1 MKPRLWLS
9 LLGAIALVALVWQV
23 ISWRNQPT
31 EVSFTKAIRETIV
44 SSIATNGKVE
54 PVDWAVARAERPGAV
69 TKILIRRGQKV
80 SQGEVLVELDA
91 TEAQTDLAVANA
103 RITQA
108 HAELDVL
115 AKGGRSTDL
124 TDISSNLERLKL
136 DLDTAQKDHD
146 TLARLLAKQ
155 AATKY
160 EVLSAEQRIESIKLQ
175 IKALNDRKASLVGAS
190 DRTSAEARL
199 QDAQAAAHLAESR
212 IQMSTVKAP
221 VSGTVYQFDL
231 KQGAFLNSG
240 DAVASIGLLDRVD
253 VTVYVDEPDLGRVM
267 KGMPVTITWD
277 ALPGRQWKGTV
288 DKTPTQIVANGS
300 RQVGEVICLI
310 QNPDMD
316 LLPGTNVNAEIK
328 SESVENALTI
338 PKEAVRHESNQ
349 TGVFALDGDRIVWRK
364 ITLSV
369 NNTTRTQVEGLKDG
383 DPVALP
389 TEKPLK
395 SGMQVKPLFPN

>member
-1 MKPRLWLS
+1 MKTRLWLS
-9 LLGAIALVALVWQV
+9 LLGAFALVALLWQLV
-23 ISWRNQPT
+23 AWRNQPL
-31 EVSFTKAIRETIV
+31 EVPFAKATRETIV
-44 SSIATNGKVE
+44 SSVATNGKVE
-54 PVDWAVARAERPGAV
+54 PVEWAIARAERPGAV
-69 TKILIRRGQKV
+69 TKILIRR
-80 SQGEVLVELDA
+80 SQRVAKDEVLVELDA
-91 TEAQTDLAVANA
+91 TEAQTDLATANA

-108 HAELDVL
+108 HVELDVL

-136 DLDTAQKDHD
+136 ELDTAQKEHD
-146 TLARLLAKQ
+146 TLVRLQAKQ

-160 EVLSAEQRIESIKLQ
+160 EVLSAEQHIESLKLQ
-175 IKALNDRKASLVGAS
+175 MKALNDRKAALVGTS
-190 DRTSAEARL
+190 DRTAAEARL
-199 QDAQAAAHLAESR
+199 QDAQAAARLAESR

-221 VSGTVYQFDL
+221 IAGAVYQFDL
-231 KQGAFLNSG
+231 KQGAFLTAG

-253 VTVYVDEPDLGRVM
+253 VTVYVDEPDLGRVS

-316 LLPGTNVNAEIK
+316 LLPGTNVNVEIR

-338 PKEAVRHESNQ
+338 PKEAVRRESNQ
-349 TGVFALDGDRIVWRK
+349 TGVFMLDADHLVWRK
-364 ITLSV
+364 IKLGV
-369 NNTTRTQVEGLKDG
+369 NNTTRTQVEGLKDN

-389 TEKPLK
+389 TEKALK
-395 SGMQVKPLFPN
+395 DGMQVKPIFP

>member
-9 LLGAIALVALVWQV
+9 LLSLVAVVALVWQI

-31 EVSFTKAIRETIV
+31 EVPFTKAIRETIV

-54 PVDWAVARAERPGAV
+54 PVEWAVARAERPGAV

-80 SQGEVLVELDA
+80 SQGEALVELDA
-91 TEAQTDLAVANA
+91 TEAQTDLAVANT

-108 HAELDVL
+108 RAELDVL

-124 TDISSNLERLKL
+124 TDISNNLERLKL
-136 DLDTAQKDHD
+136 DLDTAQRDHD
-146 TLARLLAKQ
+146 TLARLLAKE

-253 VTVYVDEPDLGRVM
+253 VTVYVDEPDLGRVT
-267 KGMPVTITWD
+267 KGMAVTITWD

-288 DKTPTQIVANGS
+288 DRTPTQIVANGS

-316 LLPGTNVNAEIK
+316 LLPGTNVNADIK

-338 PKEAVRHESNQ
+338 PKEAVRRESNQ
-349 TGVFALDGDRIVWRK
+349 TGVFTLDGDRIVWRK
-364 ITLSV
+364 ITLNV

-395 SGMQVKPLFPN
+395 AGMQVKPIFP

>member
-1 MKPRLWLS
+1 MKTRHWLP
-9 LLGAIALVALVWQV
+9 LLVAVALAVLAWKV
-23 ISWRNQPT
+23 ISWRNQPA
-31 EVSFTKAIRETIV
+31 EVPFTKTIRETIV
-44 SSIATNGKVE
+44 SSVATNGKVE
-54 PVDWAVARAERPGAV
+54 PVEWAIARAERPGAV

-80 SQGEVLVELDA
+80 SQGESLVELDA
-91 TEAQTDLAVANA
+91 TEAQTDLAMANA

-108 HAELDVL
+108 RAELDVL
-115 AKGGRSTDL
+115 AKGGRSSDL

-136 DLDTAQKDHD
+136 DLETAQRDHD
-146 TLARLLAKQ
+146 TLTRLLAKQ

-160 EVLSAEQRIESIKLQ
+160 EVLSAEQRVESIKLQ
-175 IKALNDRKASLVGAS
+175 IKALNDRKAALVGAS

-199 QDAQAAAHLAESR
+199 QDAQAAARLAESR

-231 KQGAFLNSG
+231 KQGAFLNAG
-240 DAVASIGLLDRVD
+240 DAVATIGLLDRVD

-267 KGMPVTITWD
+267 RGMPVSITWD
-277 ALPGRQWKGTV
+277 ALPGRQWNGTV
-288 DKTPTQIVANGS
+288 DRTPTQIVANGS

-328 SESVENALTI
+328 SESIENALTI
-338 PKEAVRHESNQ
+338 PKEAVRRESNQ
-349 TGVFALDGDRIVWRK
+349 TGVFMLDGDRLVWHK
-364 ITLSV
+364 VALGV

-383 DPVALP
+383 DEVALP

-395 SGMQVKPLFPN
+395 AGMEVKPIFP

>member
-1 MKPRLWLS
+1 MKLRFWLS
-9 LLGAIALVALVWQV
+9 LFALAIVALVWQLV
-23 ISWRNQPT
+23 SWRNQPL
-31 EVSFTKAIRETIV
+31 EVPFAKAIHETIV
-44 SSIATNGKVE
+44 SSVATNGKVE
-54 PVDWAVARAERPGAV
+54 PVEWAVARAERSGAV
-69 TKILIRRGQKV
+69 TKILIRRGQRV
-80 SQGEVLVELDA
+80 SQGDVLVELDA
-91 TEAQTDLAVANA
+91 TEAQTDLTIANA
-103 RITQA
+103 RISQA

-115 AKGGRSTDL
+115 AKGGRSADL
-124 TDISSNLERLKL
+124 ADISSNLERLKL
-136 DLDTAQKDHD
+136 DLDTAQKEHD
-146 TLARLLAKQ
+146 ALARLQSKE

-160 EVLSAEQRIESIKLQ
+160 EVSSAEQRIESIKLQ
-175 IKALNDRKASLVGAS
+175 MKSWNDRKAALVGAS

-199 QDAQAAAHLAESR
+199 QDAQAAAHLAEAR
-212 IQMSTVKAP
+212 IQMSAVKAP
-221 VSGTVYQFDL
+221 VGGTIYQFDL
-231 KQGAFLNSG
+231 KQGAFLTAG

-267 KGMPVTITWD
+267 KGMTVAITWD

-316 LLPGTNVNAEIK
+316 LLPGTNVNAEIR

-338 PKEAVRHESNQ
+338 PKEAVRRESNQ
-349 TGVFALDGDRIVWRK
+349 TGVFTLAGDRIVWRK
-364 ITLSV
+364 ITLGV
-369 NNTTRTQVEGLKDG
+369 NNTTRTQVSGLNDG

-395 SGMQVKPLFPN
+395 DGMQVKPVFP

>member
-9 LLGAIALVALVWQV
+9 LLAVLALITLVWRLV
-23 ISWRNQPT
+23 SWRNEPL
-31 EVSFTKAIRETIV
+31 EVPFAKATRETIV
-44 SSIATNGKVE
+44 SSVATNGKVE
-54 PVDWAVARAERPGAV
+54 PVEWATARADRPGAV
-69 TKILIRRGQKV
+69 TKILIRRGQRV
-80 SQGEVLVELDA
+80 SQGEALVELDA
-91 TEAQTDLAVANA
+91 TEAQTDLSIANA

-115 AKGGRSTDL
+115 AKGGRSADL

-136 DLDTAQKDHD
+136 DLDTAQKEHD
-146 TLARLLAKQ
+146 TLSRLQAKQ

-160 EVLSAEQRIESIKLQ
+160 EVLSAEQRIESLKLQ
-175 IKALNDRKASLVGAS
+175 IKALTDRRAALVSAS

-199 QDAQAAAHLAESR
+199 QDAQAAARLAESR
-212 IQMSTVKAP
+212 IQMSTIKAP
-221 VSGTVYQFDL
+221 LGGTVYQFDL
-231 KQGAFLNSG
+231 KQGAFLNAG
-240 DAVASIGLLDRVD
+240 DAVATIGLLDRVD
-253 VTVYVDEPDLGRVM
+253 VTVYVDEPDLGRVA

-277 ALPGRQWKGTV
+277 ALPGRQWKGSV

-300 RQVGEVICLI
+300 REVGEVICLI

-338 PKEAVRHESNQ
+338 PKEAVRRESSQ
-349 TGVFALDGDRIVWRK
+349 TGVFTLDGDHLVWRK
-364 ITLSV
+364 ITLGV

-395 SGMQVKPLFPN
+395 SSMQVKPIFP

>member
-9 LLGAIALVALVWQV
+9 LLGTLALIALVWQLV
-23 ISWRNQPT
+23 SWRNQPL
-31 EVSFTKAIRETIV
+31 EVPFARAARETIV
-44 SSIATNGKVE
+44 SSVATNGKVE
-54 PVDWAVARAERPGAV
+54 PVEWATARSERSGAV
-69 TKILIRRGQKV
+69 TKILIRRGQRV
-80 SQGEVLVELDA
+80 SKGEVLVELDA

-103 RITQA
+103 RISQA
-108 HAELDVL
+108 RAELDVL

-124 TDISSNLERLKL
+124 SDISSNLERLKL
-136 DLDTAQKDHD
+136 DLDTAQKEHD
-146 TLARLLAKQ
+146 TLVRLQAKQ
-155 AATKY
+155 AATRY
-160 EVLSAEQRIESIKLQ
+160 EVLSVEQRIESLKLQ
-175 IKALNDRKASLVGAS
+175 VKAVNDRKASLVGAS
-190 DRTSAEARL
+190 DRTTAEARL
-199 QDAQAAAHLAESR
+199 QDAQAAAHLAETR

-231 KQGAFLNSG
+231 KQGAFLNAG
-240 DAVASIGLLDRVD
+240 DAIASIGLLDRVD
-253 VTVYVDEPDLGRVM
+253 VTVYVDEPDLGRVA

-277 ALPGRQWKGTV
+277 ALAGRKWKGTV

-316 LLPGTNVNAEIK
+316 LLPGTNVNAEIR
-328 SESVENALTI
+328 SESVDNALTI
-338 PKEAVRHESNQ
+338 PKEAVRRESNQ
-349 TGVFALDGDRIVWRK
+349 TGVFTLNADHIVWRK
-364 ITLSV
+364 ITLGI

-395 SGMQVKPLFPN
+395 DGMQVKPVFP

>member
-1 MKPRLWLS
+1 MKLRLWLF
-9 LLGAIALVALVWQV
+9 LLGALAAIVLIWQL
-23 ISWRNQPT
+23 ISWRNQPL
-31 EVSFTKAIRETIV
+31 EVPFTKATRETMV
-44 SSIATNGKVE
+44 SSVATNGKVE
-54 PVDWAVARAERPGAV
+54 PVEWAIARAERPGAV
-69 TKILIRRGQKV
+69 TRILIHRGQRV
-80 SQGEVLVELDA
+80 AQGDGLVELDA
-91 TEAQTDLAVANA
+91 TEAQIDLTIANA

-108 HAELDVL
+108 HTELDVL
-115 AKGGRSTDL
+115 AKGGRSADL
-124 TDISSNLERLKL
+124 TDISSNIERLKL
-136 DLDTAQKDHD
+136 DLDTAQKEHD
-146 TLARLLAKQ
+146 ALARLLAKQ

-160 EVLSAEQRIESIKLQ
+160 EVLSAQQHIDSIKLQ
-175 IKALNDRKASLVGAS
+175 MKALDDRKASLVGAS

-199 QDAQAAAHLAESR
+199 QDAQAAARLAESR
-212 IQMSTVKAP
+212 IKMSTIKAP

-231 KQGAFLNSG
+231 KQGAFLNAG

-267 KGMPVTITWD
+267 KGMPVTISWD
-277 ALPGRQWKGTV
+277 ALPGRQWNGTV

-310 QNPDMD
+310 KNPDMD

-338 PKEAVRHESNQ
+338 PKEAIRHESNQ
-349 TGVFALDGDRIVWRK
+349 TGVLTLDGDRLVWRK
-364 ITLSV
+364 ITLGV
-369 NNTTRTQVEGLKDG
+369 NNTTRTQVEGLKDS

-395 SGMQVKPLFPN
+395 SGMQVKPIFP

>member
-9 LLGAIALVALVWQV
+9 LLGTAALVASVWQIV
-23 ISWRNQPT
+23 AWRNQPL
-31 EVSFTKAIRETIV
+31 EVPFAKATRETIV

-54 PVDWAVARAERPGAV
+54 PVEWATARAERPGAV
-69 TKILIRRGQKV
+69 TKILIRRGQRVAK
-80 SQGEVLVELDA
+80 GDVLVELDA
-91 TEAQTDLAVANA
+91 TEAQTDLAIANA

-115 AKGGRSTDL
+115 AKGGRSADL
-124 TDISSNLERLKL
+124 ADISSNLERLKL
-136 DLDTAQKDHD
+136 DLDTAQKEHD
-146 TLARLLAKQ
+146 TLARLQAKQ

-160 EVLSAEQRIESIKLQ
+160 EVLSVEQRIESLKLQ
-175 IKALNDRKASLVGAS
+175 MKALNDRRSALVGAS
-190 DRTSAEARL
+190 DRTTADARL
-199 QDAQAAAHLAESR
+199 QDAQASARLAESR

-221 VSGTVYQFDL
+221 IAGTIYQFDL
-231 KQGAFLNSG
+231 KQGAFLNAG
-240 DAVASIGLLDRVD
+240 DAVANIGLLDRVD
-253 VTVYVDEPDLGRVM
+253 VTVYVDEPDLGRVA
-267 KGMPVTITWD
+267 KGMPVSITWD

-288 DKTPTQIVANGS
+288 DRTPTQIVPNGS

-338 PKEAVRHESNQ
+338 PKEAVRRESNQ
-349 TGVFALDGDRIVWRK
+349 TGVFTLEADRVVWRK
-364 ITLSV
+364 IMLGV
-369 NNTTRTQVEGLKDG
+369 NNTTRSQVEGLKDG

-389 TEKPLK
+389 TEKALK
-395 SGMQVKPLFPN
+395 DGMQVKPIFP

>member
-9 LLGAIALVALVWQV
+9 LLGIAALAALVWQV
-23 ISWRNQPT
+23 VAWRNQPL
-31 EVSFTKAIRETIV
+31 EVPFAKATRETIV
-44 SSIATNGKVE
+44 SAVATNGKVE
-54 PVDWAVARAERPGAV
+54 PVEWATARAEHLGTV
-69 TKILIRRGQKV
+69 TKILIRRGQRVAK
-80 SQGEVLVELDA
+80 GDILVELDA
-91 TEAQTDLAVANA
+91 TEAQTELAIANA

-115 AKGGRSTDL
+115 AKGGRSADL

-136 DLDTAQKDHD
+136 DLDTAQKEHD
-146 TLARLLAKQ
+146 TLARLQAKQ

-160 EVLSAEQRIESIKLQ
+160 EVLSVEQRIESLKLQ
-175 IKALNDRKASLVGAS
+175 MKALTDRRSALVGAF

-199 QDAQAAAHLAESR
+199 QDAQASARLAESR
-212 IQMSTVKAP
+212 IQMSAVKAP
-221 VSGTVYQFDL
+221 IAGTVYQFDL
-231 KQGAFLNSG
+231 KQGAFLNAG
-240 DAVASIGLLDRVD
+240 DAVANIGLLDRVD
-253 VTVYVDEPDLGRVM
+253 VTVYVDEPDLGRVA
-267 KGMPVTITWD
+267 KGMQVSITWD

-288 DKTPTQIVANGS
+288 DRTPTQIVPNGS

-338 PKEAVRHESNQ
+338 PKEAVRRESNQ
-349 TGVFALDGDRIVWRK
+349 TGVFTLEADRVIWRK
-364 ITLSV
+364 ITLGV
-369 NNTTRTQVEGLKDG
+369 NNTTRSQVEGIKDG

-395 SGMQVKPLFPN
+395 DGMQVKPIYP

>member
-1 MKPRLWLS
+1 MKPRHWLS
-9 LLGAIALVALVWQV
+9 LLAVVALAALAWQV

-31 EVSFTKAIRETIV
+31 EVPFTKAIRETIV
-44 SSIATNGKVE
+44 SSVATNGKVE
-54 PVDWAVARAERPGAV
+54 PVQWAIARAARPGSV

-80 SQGEVLVELDA
+80 SQGEALVELDA
-91 TEAQTDLAVANA
+91 TEAQTDLAMANA

-108 HAELDVL
+108 RAELDVL

-124 TDISSNLERLKL
+124 TDISSNKERLKL
-136 DLDTAQKDHD
+136 DLETAQKDHD
-146 TLARLLAKQ
+146 TLARLLTKQ

-160 EVLSAEQRIESIKLQ
+160 EVLSSEQRIESLKLQ
-175 IKALNDRKASLVGAS
+175 IKALNDRKAALVGAS

-231 KQGAFLNSG
+231 KQGAYLNAG
-240 DAVASIGLLDRVD
+240 DAVASVGMLDRVD
-253 VTVYVDEPDLGRVM
+253 VTVFVDEPDLGRVM

-277 ALPGRQWKGTV
+277 ALPGRQWNGAV
-288 DKTPTQIVANGS
+288 DRTPTQIVPNGS

-328 SESVENALTI
+328 SESIENALTI
-338 PKEAVRHESNQ
+338 PKEAVRHETNQ
-349 TGVFALDGDRIVWRK
+349 TGVFMLDGDRLVWRK
-364 ITLSV
+364 IALGV

-395 SGMQVKPLFPN
+395 AGMQVKSVFP

>member
-1 MKPRLWLS
+1 MKPRHWLS
-9 LLGAIALVALVWQV
+9 LLGVIALAALAWRL
-23 ISWRNQPT
+23 IAWRNQLT
-31 EVSFTKAIRETIV
+31 EVPFAKAIRETIV
-44 SSIATNGKVE
+44 SSVATNGKVE
-54 PVDWAVARAERPGAV
+54 PVEWAIARAERPGAV
-69 TKILIRRGQKV
+69 IKILIRRGQRV
-80 SQGEVLVELDA
+80 SQGESLVELDA
-91 TEAQTDLAVANA
+91 TEAQTDLAMANA

-108 HAELDVL
+108 RAELDVL
-115 AKGGRSTDL
+115 EKGGRSADL

-155 AATKY
+155 ASTRF

-175 IKALNDRKASLVGAS
+175 IKALNDRKAALVGAS

-212 IQMSTVKAP
+212 IQMSIVKAP

-231 KQGAFLNSG
+231 KQGAFLNAG
-240 DAVASIGLLDRVD
+240 DAVASVGMLDRVD

-277 ALPGRQWKGTV
+277 ALPGRQWNGGV
-288 DKTPTQIVANGS
+288 DRTPTQIVPNGT

-310 QNPDMD
+310 RNPDMD

-328 SESVENALTI
+328 SESVQNALTI

-349 TGVFALDGDRIVWRK
+349 TGVFLLDGDRLVWRK
-364 ITLSV
+364 IALGV
-369 NNTTRTQVEGLKDG
+369 NNTTRTQVDGLKDG
-383 DPVALP
+383 DPIALP

-395 SGMQVKPLFPN
+395 AGMQVKPLFP

>member
-9 LLGAIALVALVWQV
+9 LLGAVALIALVWQV
-23 ISWRNQPT
+23 ISWRNQPI
-31 EVSFTKAIRETIV
+31 EVPFTKTIRETIV

-54 PVDWAVARAERPGAV
+54 PVEWAVARAERPGAV

-108 HAELDVL
+108 RAELDVL
-115 AKGGRSTDL
+115 ARGGRSTDL

-146 TLARLLAKQ
+146 TLARLLTKQ

-267 KGMPVTITWD
+267 KSMPVTITWD

-328 SESVENALTI
+328 SESIENALTI

-349 TGVFALDGDRIVWRK
+349 TGVFTLDGDHLVWRK
-364 ITLSV
+364 IAPGV

-395 SGMQVKPLFPN
+395 SGMQVKPNFP

>member
-9 LLGAIALVALVWQV
+9 LLSLVAVVALVWQI

-31 EVSFTKAIRETIV
+31 EVPFTKAIRETIV

-54 PVDWAVARAERPGAV
+54 PVEWAVARAERPGAV

-80 SQGEVLVELDA
+80 SQGEALVELDA
-91 TEAQTDLAVANA
+91 TEAQTDLAVANT

-108 HAELDVL
+108 RAELDVL

-124 TDISSNLERLKL
+124 TDISNNLERLKL
-136 DLDTAQKDHD
+136 DLDTAQRDHD

-253 VTVYVDEPDLGRVM
+253 VTVYVDEPDLGRVT

-316 LLPGTNVNAEIK
+316 LLPGTNVNADIK

-338 PKEAVRHESNQ
+338 PKEAVRRESNQ
-349 TGVFALDGDRIVWRK
+349 TGVFTLDGDRIVWRK
-364 ITLSV
+364 ITLNV

-395 SGMQVKPLFPN
+395 AGMQVKPIFP

>member
-9 LLGAIALVALVWQV
+9 LLGAVALAALVWQI

-31 EVSFTKAIRETIV
+31 EVSFTKAVRETIV
-44 SSIATNGKVE
+44 SSVATNGKVE
-54 PVDWAVARAERPGAV
+54 PVEWAIARAERPGAV
-69 TKILIRRGQKV
+69 TKILIHRGQKV
-80 SQGEVLVELDA
+80 SQGEGLVELDA

-136 DLDTAQKDHD
+136 DLDTAQKEHD
-146 TLARLLAKQ
+146 TLVRLLAKQ

-175 IKALNDRKASLVGAS
+175 IKALNDRKSALVGAS
-190 DRTSAEARL
+190 DRSSAEARL
-199 QDAQAAAHLAESR
+199 QDAQASARLAESR
-212 IQMSTVKAP
+212 IQMSTIKAP

-267 KGMPVTITWD
+267 KGMAVTITWD

-288 DKTPTQIVANGS
+288 DRTPTQIVANGS

-349 TGVFALDGDRIVWRK
+349 TGVFTLDGDHLVWRK

-395 SGMQVKPLFPN
+395 SGMQVKPIFPN